1 MYDKLWKK
9 RLNAKTNSK
18 QKIPTDNNIS
28 VSDTSV
34 AMKIN
39 IKLGDNCCRKIKLIF
54 KNTWVFSSV
63 LLT

>member
-39 IKLGDNCCRKIKLIF
+39 IKLGDNYCRKIKLIF